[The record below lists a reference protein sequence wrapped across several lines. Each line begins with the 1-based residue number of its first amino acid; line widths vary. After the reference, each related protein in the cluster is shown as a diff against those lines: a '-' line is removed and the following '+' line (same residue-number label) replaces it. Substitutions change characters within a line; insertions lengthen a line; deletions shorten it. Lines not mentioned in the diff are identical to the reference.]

1 MQLNIYKDTMQKAY
15 LFGTAVL
22 YSEKPIPREDVPQHW
37 YCYELRGTMLE
48 PDRPYALVDL
58 AMEHCT
64 GSILSPL
71 PLKKETAQSRLVKGK
86 FELTSEYIR
95 LTEFCSEYQ
104 ISQPQT
110 PIRHMFRP
118 ASSTESGLF
127 YALPPEKDEELGA
140 IGHVR
145 IDFGYKGREFWHTW
159 WPRGPEELNT
169 SEFKEELGKVVNDLR
184 LGVLK
189 DLPSMR
195 RYCWGLEN
203 GAITGGTCCQN
214 YGFALETDRYI
225 YRLRCNPTEGDYQAY
240 LGCFDKQAQKQEMG
254 LTEKGRQML
263 RDAADPSLTHQYS
276 WYVIQ
281 DISRADQRAGQVLPL
296 DEAIEHYMELD
307 SGDKRLGVTN
317 DDIATVD
324 LVIRRD
330 GREWISEDYRKLDS
344 FARDPVV
351 AEAVG
356 QIRQAMEE
364 QTQGQAMT
372 MGELM

>member
-1 MQLNIYKDTMQKAY
+1 MCWLQNKKEVKKVQINIYKDPMQKAY

-37 YCYELRGTMLE
+37 SSYELRGTVQR
-48 PDRPYALVDL
+48 PDTPYALEDQ
-58 AMEHCT
+58 ASYNFA

-71 PLKKETAQSRLVKGK
+71 PLKADSAKSRLVKGK

-110 PIRHMFRP
+110 PAQHMPRP
-118 ASSTESGLF
+118 ASPDEAGFS
-127 YALPPEKDEELGA
+127 YILPPEKDG
-140 IGHVR
+140 
-145 IDFGYKGREFWHTW
+145 
-159 WPRGPEELNT
+159 
-169 SEFKEELGKVVNDLR
+169 
-184 LGVLK
+184 
-189 DLPSMR
+189 
-195 RYCWGLEN
+195 
-203 GAITGGTCCQN
+203 
-214 YGFALETDRYI
+214 
-225 YRLRCNPTEGDYQAY
+225 
-240 LGCFDKQAQKQEMG
+240 EMG

-263 RDAADPSLTHQYS
+263 RDAADPSLPHQYI

-281 DISRADQRAGQVLPL
+281 DINSADQRVDQVFPL
-296 DEAIEHYMELD
+296 DEAIEHYMGLD
-307 SGDKRLGVTN
+307 SGDKRLGVTK

-324 LVIRRD
+324 LVIRKD

-372 MGELM
+372 MGEMM